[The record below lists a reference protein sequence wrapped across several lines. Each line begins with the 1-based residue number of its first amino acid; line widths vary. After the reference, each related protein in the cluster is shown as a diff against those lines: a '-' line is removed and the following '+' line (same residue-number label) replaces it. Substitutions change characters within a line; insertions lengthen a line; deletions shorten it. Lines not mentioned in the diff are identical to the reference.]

1 MIHSAIQSK
10 QGIYSKFRV
19 KIKRVRIIN
28 TSESG
33 KLETDLLDSPY
44 TPPFHFMGQY
54 YRNFRIG

>member
-19 KIKRVRIIN
+19 KINRVRIIN
-28 TSESG
+28 TSEPG

-44 TPPFHFMGQY
+44 TPPFHL
-54 YRNFRIG
+54 